1 MTATSTHTPV
11 RHEPQ
16 LLGRTVVVIG
26 GSMGIGLETARRA
39 REEGADVILTARDPD
54 RLRHE
59 EHAGRLT
66 VDCFNNPSEATAS
79 CPWTAVRA
87 PLPLR

>member
-39 REEGADVILTARDPD
+39 REEGADEPTARDPD

-59 EHAGRLT
+59 EVRP
-66 VDCFNNPSEATAS
+66 VD
-79 CPWTAVRA
+79 
-87 PLPLR
+87 